1 MSVVCGCSSAPPAP
15 PSLPAME
22 RRPGAPLKALGE
34 GRVGGYLVRFG
45 SPGHRDLVGD
55 YFTPETYFG
64 PNDGDGV
71 VTLVHHGFPL
81 GPGLE
86 GLADR
91 MLAPLRTRRDEVG
104 LWAETVLDLAD
115 AYERAVYELAAAG
128 KLAWSSGAADHLV
141 QRDADGRV
149 RRWVIAEGSLTP
161 TPAQPGGTRV
171 APLGAQK
178 STGYQTMHMQ
188 EDEPMGREH
197 LEQMDDTVV
206 SPGAATVLGM
216 GRAVQEG
223 GAYSMKAL
231 EERISEQGAAL
242 SRLTALLERV
252 EQEPVLRR
260 GGFVVGDSREA
271 AGEDGEARSLKSFD
285 LYVRRGVKAALQEGT
300 AEEGGY
306 LVPRRYGQEMVTAL
320 RDVSVL
326 RQAGARVITV
336 SGTNSLRVP
345 TMTQSEAA
353 VLTAEE
359 GAYDE
364 KEPTFGEVVLTP
376 FKYTKL
382 SKVSEELLA
391 DSRMD
396 VVRQVLLPDAV
407 QAFAAAE
414 NVAFSVG
421 TGSGQPQGIV
431 AGGTVGVTTASP
443 TAITAD
449 EVISLYYA
457 LSHLYRPRAVWLMND
472 ATIEAVRT
480 LKDTTDQYLWQP
492 GMQTGEPDR
501 LFGRPVFPLNAM
513 DTIAASKKVM
523 VFGDIS
529 FFWVVDFGGFGMQ
542 RLDELYAASGQ
553 VGFRW
558 FRRTD
563 SRVMLSEAIQVMQ
576 MHA

>member
-1 MSVVCGCSSAPPAP
+1 
-15 PSLPAME
+15 
-22 RRPGAPLKALGE
+22 
-34 GRVGGYLVRFG
+34 
-45 SPGHRDLVGD
+45 
-55 YFTPETYFG
+55 
-64 PNDGDGV
+64 
-71 VTLVHHGFPL
+71 
-81 GPGLE
+81 
-86 GLADR
+86 
-91 MLAPLRTRRDEVG
+91 
-104 LWAETVLDLAD
+104 
-115 AYERAVYELAAAG
+115 
-128 KLAWSSGAADHLV
+128 
-141 QRDADGRV
+141 
-149 RRWVIAEGSLTP
+149 
-161 TPAQPGGTRV
+161 
-171 APLGAQK
+171 
-178 STGYQTMHMQ
+178 
-188 EDEPMGREH
+188 
-197 LEQMDDTVV
+197 
-206 SPGAATVLGM
+206 
-216 GRAVQEG
+216 
-223 GAYSMKAL
+223 
-231 EERISEQGAAL
+231 
-242 SRLTALLERV
+242 
-252 EQEPVLRR
+252 
-260 GGFVVGDSREA
+260 
-271 AGEDGEARSLKSFD
+271 
-285 LYVRRGVKAALQEGT
+285 
-300 AEEGGY
+300 
-306 LVPRRYGQEMVTAL
+306 
-320 RDVSVL
+320 
-326 RQAGARVITV
+326 
-336 SGTNSLRVP
+336 
-345 TMTQSEAA
+345 
-353 VLTAEE
+353 
-359 GAYDE
+359 
-364 KEPTFGEVVLTP
+364 
-376 FKYTKL
+376 L

-421 TGSGQPQGIV
+421 TGSSQPQGIV

-457 LSHLYRPRAVWLMND
+457 LSHLYRSRAVWLMND

-558 FRRTD
+558 FRRID